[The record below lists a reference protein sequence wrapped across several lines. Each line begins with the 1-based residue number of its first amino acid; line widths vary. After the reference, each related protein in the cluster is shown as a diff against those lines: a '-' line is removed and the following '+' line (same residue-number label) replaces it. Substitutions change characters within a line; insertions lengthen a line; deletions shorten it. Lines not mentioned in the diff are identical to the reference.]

1 VAGVGNRIKLPVAA
15 AACLLL
21 FEIKVSKM
29 DKMNERTRTMRLSIN
44 GGWQNFDGHID
55 DVRLYDRA
63 LSRRSPPLVSAALEV
78 NSLA

>member
-15 AACLLL
+15 AECLLL

-44 GGWQNFDGHID
+44 GGW
-55 DVRLYDRA
+55 
-63 LSRRSPPLVSAALEV
+63 
-78 NSLA
+78 